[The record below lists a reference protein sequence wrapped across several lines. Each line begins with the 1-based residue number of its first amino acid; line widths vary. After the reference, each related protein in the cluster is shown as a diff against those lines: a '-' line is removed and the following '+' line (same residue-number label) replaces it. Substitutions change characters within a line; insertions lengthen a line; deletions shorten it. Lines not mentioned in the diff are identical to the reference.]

1 MLVKRQKV
9 ISFLIQ
15 NRIAF
20 LANLYSLFFLMFG
33 DPRPFVLEET
43 DSMLVLLMTIA
54 SLLGFIS
61 SNLNLKCFNGFISF
75 RTLWRDFLIE
85 KSLLCRLT
93 GVENNK
99 SSTLFL
105 VKLACLILFPVP
117 MHKNKM
123 ELQKGYTIT

>member
-43 DSMLVLLMTIA
+43 YSMLVLLMTIA
-54 SLLGFIS
+54 NLCGFTPLS
-61 SNLNLKCFNGFISF
+61 TNLKFSRNSMSF
-75 RTLWRDFLIE
+75 KILMKDSLIE
-85 KSLLCRLT
+85 R
-93 GVENNK
+93 
-99 SSTLFL
+99 
-105 VKLACLILFPVP
+105 
-117 MHKNKM
+117 
-123 ELQKGYTIT
+123 